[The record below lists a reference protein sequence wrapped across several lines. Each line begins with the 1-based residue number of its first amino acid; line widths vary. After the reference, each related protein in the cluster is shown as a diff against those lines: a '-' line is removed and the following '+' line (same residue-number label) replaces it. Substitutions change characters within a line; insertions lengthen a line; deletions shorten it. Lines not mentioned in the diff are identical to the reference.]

1 MEKKI
6 DQFYTY
12 GLMTINYRRERAEM
26 EFARIRR
33 ELEGYG
39 KSVYTNIED
48 EKGHIDPAKLDVMI
62 TDMLDA
68 LDRYL
73 EFSEKEPLDDKQR
86 EWYRAYL
93 YCVIASPDI
102 DMLWLIPE
110 YISSRCYEDI
120 FKFADFDPS
129 ILDMKEFIWNE
140 NHEWNYEADVQSDIL
155 FYLMHSY
162 CTLTGKHIS
171 MTYDEEQKEIYE
183 KLGPALSLSVEDR
196 DPDKDLYEETEG
208 SEETEETHWESK
220 IQMAGAEGYDDEDS
234 VSDDEAD
241 DPYDEIPDDVLYEMA
256 LQTAE
261 EDQKEYDKK
270 IKSVD
275 RWCEHVGD
283 AKRYEEEY
291 LKFRKL
297 FFTADHARMKEDM
310 KNMVDTYLYEEKISA
325 YTLWD
330 EYSIVSD
337 ALNAIPG
344 RIRRAIAKA
353 RAMS

>member
-1 MEKKI
+1 MERKT
-6 DQFYTY
+6 DQFYAY
-12 GLMTINYRRERAEM
+12 GLMTMQYRRNRVEA

-48 EKGHIDPAKLDVMI
+48 EEGHIDPVRLDVMI
-62 TDMLDA
+62 ADMLDA
-68 LDRYL
+68 LDRHL
-73 EFSEKEPLDDKQR
+73 ELSEKEPLDEKQR

-102 DMLWLIPE
+102 DMMWLIPE

-120 FKFADFDPS
+120 FKFADFDPA
-129 ILDMKEFIWNE
+129 IQDMKEFIWNE
-140 NHEWNYEADVQSDIL
+140 NHEWRYEADVQSDIL

-162 CTLTGKHIS
+162 CTLSEKHIS
-171 MTYDEEQKEIYE
+171 TTYDEEQKEIYE
-183 KLGPALSLSVEDR
+183 KLKPVLSLSVEDR
-196 DPDKDLYEETEG
+196 APDKDLYEQTGGLDET
-208 SEETEETHWESK
+208 
-220 IQMAGAEGYDDEDS
+220 
-234 VSDDEAD
+234 D

-256 LQTAE
+256 QQTAE
-261 EDQKEYDKK
+261 EDQRVYDEKVM
-270 IKSVD
+270 SVD
-275 RWCEHVGD
+275 RWREHVGD

-291 LKFRKL
+291 LKFRRL
-297 FFTADHARMKEDM
+297 FFTADLARMKEDM

-330 EYSIVSD
+330 EYGIVSD
-337 ALNAIPG
+337 ALEAVPG
-344 RIRRAIAKA
+344 RIRRAIEKA